1 MTNLLTLEFDYK
13 KPPPIQHQGNLRSL
27 IDPDSSIECS
37 PPNARMF
44 PGMFGPIG
52 LFQQA
57 PWMDPAAYMAAAPH
71 WDYLLRSVNSNS
83 T

>member
-1 MTNLLTLEFDYK
+1 
-13 KPPPIQHQGNLRSL
+13 
-27 IDPDSSIECS
+27 
-37 PPNARMF
+37 MF

-71 WDYLLRSVNSNS
+71 WDYLLRLVPIS

>member
-1 MTNLLTLEFDYK
+1 M
-13 KPPPIQHQGNLRSL
+13 HRSL
-27 IDPDSSIECS
+27 IRARLSIDLPIRAS
-37 PPNARMF
+37 TRMF

-71 WDYLLRSVNSNS
+71 WDYLLRLVLTFPGNQN
-83 T
+83 

>member
-1 MTNLLTLEFDYK
+1 
-13 KPPPIQHQGNLRSL
+13 
-27 IDPDSSIECS
+27 
-37 PPNARMF
+37 MF

-71 WDYLLRSVNSNS
+71 WDYLLRFVSCITKLILLKINNYYS
-83 T
+83 